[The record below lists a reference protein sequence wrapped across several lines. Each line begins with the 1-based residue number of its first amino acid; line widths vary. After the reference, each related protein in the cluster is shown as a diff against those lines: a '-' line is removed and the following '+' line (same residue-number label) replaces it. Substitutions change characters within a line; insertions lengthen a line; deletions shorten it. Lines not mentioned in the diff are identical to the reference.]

1 MESLGAD
8 ICINYKKDSFKQDLI
23 DATPEYAS
31 VYFDNVGG
39 EILDLMLTRM
49 ARFGRVAACGAI
61 TGYND
66 PNSPGLK
73 NWFEVIS
80 MRIEIKGFIVLD
92 YLPRMGEALKALQ
105 EAYKKGNLKID
116 EQNEHVVSAGFEEI
130 PNVWWKL
137 FEGENKGK
145 LLTKLV

>member
-39 EILDLMLTRM
+39 EILDFMLTRM
-49 ARFGRVAACGAI
+49 ARFGRIAACGAI
-61 TGYND
+61 AAYND
-66 PNSPGLK
+66 PDMPGLK
-73 NWFEVIS
+73 NWYQVIS
-80 MRIEIKGFIVLD
+80 MRIEIKGFIIFD
-92 YLPRMGEALKALQ
+92 YMPRMGEGLKALQ
-105 EAYKKGNLKID
+105 EAHKKGNLKID
-116 EQNEHVVSAGFEEI
+116 EQNEHVVSVGFEEI

-137 FEGENKGK
+137 FEGENRGK

>member
-8 ICINYKKDSFKQDLI
+8 ICINYKKDSFTQDLI
-23 DATPEYAS
+23 DATPDYAS

-61 TGYND
+61 AAYND

-73 NWFEVIS
+73 NWYEVIS
-80 MRIEIKGFIVLD
+80 MRIVIKGFIILD
-92 YLPRMGEALKALQ
+92 YLPRMGEGLKALL
-105 EAYKKGNLKID
+105 EAYEKGNLKID